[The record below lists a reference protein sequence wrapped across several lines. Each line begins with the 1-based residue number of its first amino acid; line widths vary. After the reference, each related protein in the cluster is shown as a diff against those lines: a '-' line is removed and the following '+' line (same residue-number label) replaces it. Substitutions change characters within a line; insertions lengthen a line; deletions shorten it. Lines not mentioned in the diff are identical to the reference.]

1 MKFKNN
7 SNNYD
12 KYFVYG
18 INGAKAILNSNK
30 CKISQI
36 IVSDTFIQ
44 DKMAD
49 SSLFT
54 TKFKNKLV
62 TLNKIEFQNKYQE
75 YRTQGII
82 VFFDYE
88 VFSHL
93 PDSINEN
100 ECHLIL
106 DSIKDP
112 QNLGQIIRTS
122 ECAGIDGIILPERR
136 SVSITSS
143 VLQVSQGSFCNINI
157 IKSKNI
163 KYTIKEL
170 KQNGYWIVGVE
181 NSIESKL
188 WYDFDLKGKI
198 GFVFGSEGEGIRP
211 VIQKYCDLML
221 TIPMNG
227 KINSLN
233 ISATVSAMLFERN
246 RQILKSK

>member
-1 MKFKNN
+1 MKRKQPTYNT
-7 SNNYD
+7 YRC
-12 KYFVYG
+12 KG
-18 INGAKAILNSNK
+18 INNAIALLDSDRF
-30 CKISQI
+30 QI
-36 IVSDTFIQ
+36 VEVCIARLS
-44 DKMAD
+44 AA
-49 SSLFT
+49 S
-54 TKFKNKLV
+54 KNKMV
-62 TLNKIEFQNKYQE
+62 NQMISGCKVNYMDKDQFYKKYPDKKS
-75 YRTQGII
+75 QGI
-82 VFFDYE
+82 
-88 VFSHL
+88 
-93 PDSINEN
+93 
-100 ECHLIL
+100 
-106 DSIKDP
+106 SIKFSGQLTYNALPNFEDSNDVCLLALDQISDP
-112 QNLGQIIRTS
+112 QNFGQIIRTS

-170 KQNGYWIVGVE
+170 KQNGYWIVGIE

-188 WYDFDLKGKI
+188 WYDFNLKGKI